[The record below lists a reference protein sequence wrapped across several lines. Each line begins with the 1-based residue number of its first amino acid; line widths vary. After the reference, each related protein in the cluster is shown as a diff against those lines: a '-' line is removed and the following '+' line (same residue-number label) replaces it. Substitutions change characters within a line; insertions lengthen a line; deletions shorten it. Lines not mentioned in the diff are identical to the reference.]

1 MSFPAAKQQYDTFR
15 ERQDILGGNF
25 GKVNSLLSA
34 MKKKDNQVDESE
46 LPNFDRSSVDRLKD
60 EINSVVRNKKGISK
74 KEEQS
79 ETEGE

>member
-1 MSFPAAKQQYDTFR
+1 
-15 ERQDILGGNF
+15 
-25 GKVNSLLSA
+25 LSA